1 MSAANPTPTPIN
13 PDDPGQAMQAIL
25 QAQRDAFHREL
36 PVEIGA
42 RADRLDRG
50 IDLLT
55 RHQDELTAAMS
66 EDFGHRPEL
75 LSKFVD
81 VVSSVNAM
89 KHAKAHLKKWMRRER
104 RKVRFPLNLLGA
116 RAWLEFQPLGV
127 IGIISPWNFPVN
139 LTFSPLASALAAGNR
154 CMIKPSEYTPKT
166 AEVMRQ
172 LVDEYFSAEEVWV
185 VTGGREV
192 GQAFSQLAF
201 DHLLFTGSTEVGRH
215 IMRAAA
221 DNLTPVTLELG
232 GKSPAILG
240 RDVDLQRAAR
250 RIVIGKMM
258 NAGQVC
264 LAPDYV
270 LVPEGRRDAFVAAMR
285 TSAEALYPTAHG
297 NEDYTMIVDQRQAD
311 RLAGYLRELD
321 GSDTEILPL
330 QDLGDDASDRRMPL
344 TLVIDPPED
353 VALMREEIFGPI
365 LPVKSYGT
373 IDEAIDYVNS
383 RSRPLALYY
392 FGDDTEERDR
402 VLGRTI
408 SGGVTLDDV
417 VFHVAV
423 EDLPFGGIGASGIG
437 AYHGQDGFRRFS
449 HAKAVFKQPKLD
461 VTGLIGAVPPYGDRL
476 KRLMDWDL
484 R

>member
-1 MSAANPTPTPIN
+1 MSAVQPEPTPIN
-13 PDDPGQAMQAIL
+13 PDDPGLAMQAVL
-25 QAQRDAFHREL
+25 QAQRAAFQREL
-36 PVEIGA
+36 PVDLTA
-42 RADRLDRG
+42 RSDRLDRG
-50 IDLLT
+50 IELLSK
-55 RHQDELTAAMS
+55 HQDDLAAAMS

-89 KHAKAHLKKWMRRER
+89 KHAKGHLKRWMRRER

-116 RAWLEFQPLGV
+116 RAWVEYQPLGV

-154 CMIKPSEYTPKT
+154 CMIKPSEKTPRT
-166 AEVMRQ
+166 AELMAE
-172 LVDEYFSAEEVWV
+172 LVAKYFSREEVWV
-185 VTGGREV
+185 VTGGPEV
-192 GQAFSQLAF
+192 GQAFSRLAF

-215 IMRAAA
+215 IMQAAA
-221 DNLTPVTLELG
+221 KNLTPVTLELG

-240 RDVDLQRAAR
+240 RDVDLERAAR

-270 LVPEGRRDAFVAAMR
+270 LVPEDRRDAFVAAMK
-285 TSAEALYPTAHG
+285 TSAEALYPTVAG
-297 NEDYTMIVDQRQAD
+297 NEDYTMLIDQRQAD
-311 RLAGYLRELD
+311 RLAGYLQELE
-321 GSDTEILPL
+321 GSDIEILPL
-330 QDLGDDASDRRMPL
+330 QDSGDDRSDRRMPL
-344 TLVIDPPED
+344 TLVIDPPDD
-353 VALMREEIFGPI
+353 VTLMRDEIFGPI
-365 LPVKSYGT
+365 LPVKSYRT
-373 IDEAIDYVNS
+373 IDEAIDCVNG

-392 FGDDTEERDR
+392 FGDDREERQR

-449 HAKAVFKQPKLD
+449 HAKAVFRQPKLD